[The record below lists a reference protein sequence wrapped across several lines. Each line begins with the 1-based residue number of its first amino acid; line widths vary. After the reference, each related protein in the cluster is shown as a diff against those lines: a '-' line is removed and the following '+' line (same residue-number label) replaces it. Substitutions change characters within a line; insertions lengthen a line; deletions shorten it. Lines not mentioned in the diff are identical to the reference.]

1 MDNNRLAKRIAFSDT
16 LQGKRKRGRPPFSWR
31 QAINQDLKVF
41 QLQYITS
48 LDENSQQQTLKTR
61 SEKSFLLDD
70 INWRTFKKEKDRGKK
85 TYTDMTWIL
94 YICFLQG
101 VVI

>member
-16 LQGKRKRGRPPFSWR
+16 IQGKRKRGRPKDFFFR

-48 LDENSQQQTLKTR
+48 LDENSQKKKTQTKL
-61 SEKSFLLDD
+61 EHCFLLANV
-70 INWRTFKKEKDRGKK
+70 NWKTLKKEKR
-85 TYTDMTWIL
+85 
-94 YICFLQG
+94 
-101 VVI
+101 